1 MQHDASVRRYWY
13 TAQLHT
19 VNIYSGG
26 VDEFSQPGNKE
37 DDEKEQLSLSDLPLY
52 YVGVLP

>member
-1 MQHDASVRRYWY
+1 MGRMQHEASVTRYWY

-26 VDEFSQPGNKE
+26 VDEFSQPANKE
-37 DDEKEQLSLSDLPLY
+37 DDEKGAAEFERSSI
-52 YVGVLP
+52 VL